1 MATVENLS
9 QHNQSFLAR
18 SEQRLVQA
26 IIARLPS
33 EVTPAQLTRIGWF
46 GAVVAV
52 MALIGCRWSALW
64 LPLVPVGVFLNWFGI
79 TLDGPLAR
87 HRKEESPRFGLRDH
101 LNDLFSQVS
110 IIVAF
115 GMSPFLSLK
124 SAFII
129 LFCYLFFSAYTYLR
143 AAAGRV
149 QQMAYIGLGA
159 TEFRILMIVW
169 AFVAHA
175 IGIDE
180 TVVDGVSKLDAAIML
195 LATIAVCGLVIK
207 VVRDAQ
213 RIAADENGQGS

>member
-1 MATVENLS
+1 VIAKPEPGRFLLS
-9 QHNQSFLAR
+9 L
-18 SEQRLVQA
+18 
-26 IIARLPS
+26 
-33 EVTPAQLTRIGWF
+33 
-46 GAVVAV
+46 
-52 MALIGCRWSALW
+52 
-64 LPLVPVGVFLNWFGI
+64 
-79 TLDGPLAR
+79 
-87 HRKEESPRFGLRDH
+87 HRKEESSRFGLSDH
-101 LNDLFSQVS
+101 LNDLFSQIS

-149 QQMAYIGLGA
+149 QQMAYIGLGT

-169 AFVAHA
+169 AIVADA

-180 TVVDGVSKLDAAIML
+180 TVVDGVSRLDAAIML
-195 LATIAVCGLVIK
+195 LAILAVCGLVIK

-213 RIAADENGQGS
+213 RIAADENEQGS